1 MFEPIS
7 MLNYANMAPETIEH
21 KGLTLAIIIWH
32 NFSKPGINFV
42 TPDELPQQVAYMRH
56 PAGKQI
62 QPHIHNP
69 IVREVHHSQEVLFI
83 KKGKLRVDFYTQE
96 QQYLFNRVLNAGD
109 VIVLIAGGHGFT
121 VLEEIEMIE
130 VKQGP
135 YMGDRERTRFSKSS
149 PDLFV
154 ISE

>member
-7 MLNYANMAPETIEH
+7 KLNYAGMAPETIVH

-32 NFSKPGINFV
+32 NFSKQGINFV

-62 QPHIHNP
+62 QPHVHNS
-69 IVREVHHSQEVLFI
+69 IVREVNHSQEVLFI
-83 KKGKLRVDFYTQE
+83 KKGKLRVDFYTSE
-96 QQYLFNRVLNAGD
+96 QQYLYNRVLNAGD

-121 VLEEIEMIE
+121 VLEEVEMIE

-135 YMGDRERTRFSKSS
+135 YLGDRERTRFSRTN
-149 PDLFV
+149 PELFV